1 MIVSQAIE
9 YCYKVLESSKIPNAK
24 LDSEIFVSSLVNFE
38 RSEILSNLNN
48 NFENSLKVKL
58 DELIIRRIKREPVS
72 YILQKKEFWKS
83 DFFVDKSVLIPRPE
97 TEVLIEMILK
107 KIKNKSKFF
116 DILDIGTGSGCIIIS
131 LLEELKKAKGYG
143 VDISKKAID
152 ISNMN
157 RRDHNLSNRLK
168 LIKSDFR
175 FQSYDKIFDIIVSNP
190 PYIPKY
196 QLKNLS
202 SEIRLYEPKTA
213 LNGGIEGTDILKK
226 VIFFSKKK
234 LKKNGLLGL
243 EIGNNQFENIKK
255 ILVKNSFLIVDTFK
269 NIDQDVR
276 CLISMKL

>member
-1 MIVSQAIE
+1 MKVSEAIE
-9 YCYKVLESSKIPNAK
+9 YCCKVLESSKIPNAK
-24 LDSEIFVSSLVNFE
+24 LDSEIFVSSLVHLE
-38 RSEILSNLNN
+38 RTEILSNLNN

-83 DFFVDKSVLIPRPE
+83 DFFVNKSVLIPRPE
-97 TEVLIEMILK
+97 TEVLMEMILK

-131 LLEELKKAKGYG
+131 LLKELRKAKGYG

-152 ISNMN
+152 ISNRN
-157 RRDHNLSNRLK
+157 RITHNLSNRLK
-168 LIKSDFR
+168 LIKSDFS
-175 FQSYDKIFDIIVSNP
+175 FQGYDKIFDIIVSNP
-190 PYIPKY
+190 PYIPNY

-213 LNGGIEGTDILKK
+213 LNGGIEGFDILKK

-234 LKKNGLLGL
+234 LKKNGLLAL

-255 ILVKNSFLIVDTFK
+255 ILLKNSFLIVNTFK

>member
-1 MIVSQAIE
+1 MRVSEAIE
-9 YCYKVLESSKIPNAK
+9 YCYKVLKSSKIPNAK
-24 LDSEIFVSSLVNFE
+24 LDSEIFVSSLVHLE
-38 RSEILSNLNN
+38 RLEILSNLNN
-48 NFENSLKVKL
+48 SFENSLKVKL
-58 DELIIRRIKREPVS
+58 DKLIARRIKREPVS

-83 DFFVDKSVLIPRPE
+83 DFFVDQSVLIPRPE
-97 TEVLIEMILK
+97 TEVLMEMILK
-107 KIKNKSKFF
+107 KIKNKNKFF

-152 ISNMN
+152 ISNRN
-157 RRDHNLSNRLK
+157 RRSHNLSSRLK

-175 FQSYDKIFDIIVSNP
+175 SQSFDKIFDIIVSNP
-190 PYIPKY
+190 PYIPYY

-213 LNGGIEGTDILKK
+213 LNGGIEGFDILKK
-226 VIFFSKKK
+226 VILFSKKK
-234 LKKNGLLGL
+234 LKKKGLLAL

-255 ILVKNSFLIVDTFK
+255 ILARNSFLIVDTFK

-276 CLISMKL
+276 CLMSMKL

>member
-83 DFFVDKSVLIPRPE
+83 DFFVNKSVLIPRPE

>member
-1 MIVSQAIE
+1 MRVSEAIE
-9 YCYKVLESSKIPNAK
+9 YCYKVLEDSKIPSAK
-24 LDSEIFVSSLVNFE
+24 LDSEIFVSSLVHLE

-58 DELIIRRIKREPVS
+58 DELIARRVKREPVS

-83 DFFVDKSVLIPRPE
+83 DFFINKSVLIPRPE

-107 KIKNKSKFF
+107 KIKNKNKFF
-116 DILDIGTGSGCIIIS
+116 NILDIGTGSGCIIIS

-152 ISNMN
+152 ISNRN
-157 RRDHNLSNRLK
+157 RISYNLSNRLK

-175 FQSYDKIFDIIVSNP
+175 FQVFNKIFDIIVSNP
-190 PYIPKY
+190 PYIPNY

-213 LNGGIEGTDILKK
+213 LNGGIEGYDILKK
-226 VIFFSKKK
+226 VIFFSKKR
-234 LKKNGLLGL
+234 LKKNGLLAL

-255 ILVKNSFLIVDTFK
+255 FLAKNSFLIVDTFK

>member
-1 MIVSQAIE
+1 MRVREAIQ

-24 LDSEIFVSSLVNFE
+24 LDSEILVSSLVHLE

-58 DELIIRRIKREPVS
+58 DELIVRRIKREPVS

-83 DFFVDKSVLIPRPE
+83 DFFVNKSVLIPRPE
-97 TEVLIEMILK
+97 TEVLMEMILK

-152 ISNMN
+152 ISNRN
-157 RRDHNLSNRLK
+157 RISHNLSNRLK

-175 FQSYDKIFDIIVSNP
+175 SQSFDKIFDIIVSNP
-190 PYIPKY
+190 PYIPNY

-213 LNGGIEGTDILKK
+213 LNGGIEGFDILKE

-234 LKKNGLLGL
+234 LKKNGLLAL

-255 ILVKNSFLIVDTFK
+255 ILAKNSFLIVDTFK

>member
-1 MIVSQAIE
+1 MRVSEAIE
-9 YCYKVLESSKIPNAK
+9 YCYKVLESSSLPNAK
-24 LDSEIFVSSLVNFE
+24 LDSEILVSSLVNLE

-48 NFENSLKVKL
+48 IFENSLKVKL
-58 DELIIRRIKREPVS
+58 DELIVRRIKREPVS

-83 DFFVDKSVLIPRPE
+83 DFFVNKSVLIPRPE
-97 TEVLIEMILK
+97 TEVLMEMILK

-116 DILDIGTGSGCIIIS
+116 NILDIGTGSGCIIIS

-152 ISNMN
+152 ISNKN
-157 RRDHNLSNRLK
+157 RIRNNLSSRLK
-168 LIKSDFR
+168 LINSDFR
-175 FQSYDKIFDIIVSNP
+175 FQGYDKIFDIIVSNP
-190 PYIPKY
+190 PYIPNY

-202 SEIRLYEPKTA
+202 PEIRLYEPKTA
-213 LNGGIEGTDILKK
+213 LNGGIEGSDILKK

-234 LKKNGLLGL
+234 LKKNGLLAL

-255 ILVKNSFLIVDTFK
+255 TLARNSFLIVDTFK

>member
-48 NFENSLKVKL
+48 NFENSLKLKL

-83 DFFVDKSVLIPRPE
+83 DFFVNKSVLIPRPE

>member
-1 MIVSQAIE
+1 MRVSEAIE
-9 YCYKVLESSKIPNAK
+9 YCYKVLEDSKIPSAK
-24 LDSEIFVSSLVNFE
+24 LDSEIFVSSLVHLE

-58 DELIIRRIKREPVS
+58 DELIARRVKREPVS

-83 DFFVDKSVLIPRPE
+83 DFFINKSVLIPRPE

-107 KIKNKSKFF
+107 KIKNKNKFF
-116 DILDIGTGSGCIIIS
+116 NILDIGTGSGCIIIS

-152 ISNMN
+152 ISNRN
-157 RRDHNLSNRLK
+157 RISYNLSSRLK
-168 LIKSDFR
+168 LIKSDFSI
-175 FQSYDKIFDIIVSNP
+175 QGYDKIFDIVVSNP
-190 PYIPKY
+190 PYIPNY

-202 SEIRLYEPKTA
+202 SEIKLYEPKTA
-213 LNGGIEGTDILKK
+213 LNGGIEGFDILKK

-234 LKKNGLLGL
+234 LKKNGLLAL

-255 ILVKNSFLIVDTFK
+255 ILARNSFLIVDTFK

-276 CLISMKL
+276 SLISIKL

>member
-1 MIVSQAIE
+1 MRVSEAIE
-9 YCYKVLESSKIPNAK
+9 YCYKVLESSNIPNAK
-24 LDSEIFVSSLVNFE
+24 LDSEIFVSSLVHLE

-48 NFENSLKVKL
+48 IFENSLKVKL
-58 DELIIRRIKREPVS
+58 DELIVRRIKREPVS

-83 DFFVDKSVLIPRPE
+83 DFFVNKSVLIPRPE
-97 TEVLIEMILK
+97 TEVLTEMILK

-152 ISNMN
+152 ISNRN
-157 RRDHNLSNRLK
+157 RRNYNLSNRLK

-175 FQSYDKIFDIIVSNP
+175 YQNFDKIFDIIVSNP
-190 PYIPKY
+190 PYIPNY

-202 SEIRLYEPKTA
+202 SEIRLYEPRTA
-213 LNGGIEGTDILKK
+213 LNGGIDGFDILKK

-234 LKKNGLLGL
+234 LKKNGLLAL

-255 ILVKNSFLIVDTFK
+255 ILARNSFLIVDTFK

>member
-1 MIVSQAIE
+1 MRVSEAIE
-9 YCYKVLESSKIPNAK
+9 YCYKVLKSSKIPNAK
-24 LDSEIFVSSLVNFE
+24 LDSEIFVSSLVNLE
-38 RSEILSNLNN
+38 RSQILSNLNN

-58 DELIIRRIKREPVS
+58 NEFIIRRIKREPVS

-83 DFFVDKSVLIPRPE
+83 DFFVNKSVLIPRPE
-97 TEVLIEMILK
+97 TEVLMEMILK

-116 DILDIGTGSGCIIIS
+116 NILDIGTGSGCIIIS

-152 ISNMN
+152 ISSKN
-157 RRDHNLSNRLK
+157 RRSHNLSSRLK

-175 FQSYDKIFDIIVSNP
+175 SQSFDKIFDIIVSNP
-190 PYIPKY
+190 PYIPNY

-213 LNGGIEGTDILKK
+213 LNGGIEGSDILKK
-226 VIFFSKKK
+226 VIFFSEKK
-234 LKKNGLLGL
+234 LKKNGLLAL

-255 ILVKNSFLIVDTFK
+255 ILAKNSFLIVDTFK
-269 NIDQDVR
+269 NIDQYVR

>member
-1 MIVSQAIE
+1 MRLSEAIE
-9 YCYKVLESSKIPNAK
+9 YCYKVLENSKIPNAK
-24 LDSEIFVSSLVNFE
+24 LDSEIFVSSIVHLE

-58 DELIIRRIKREPVS
+58 DEFIVRRIKREPVS

-83 DFFVDKSVLIPRPE
+83 DFFVNKSVLIPRPE
-97 TEVLIEMILK
+97 TEVLMEMILK

-131 LLEELKKAKGYG
+131 LLEELKQAKGYG

-152 ISNMN
+152 ISIRN
-157 RRDHNLSNRLK
+157 RRSHNLSSRLK

-175 FQSYDKIFDIIVSNP
+175 LQGYDKIFDIIVSNP
-190 PYIPKY
+190 PYIPNY

-213 LNGGIEGTDILKK
+213 LNGGIEGSDILKK

-234 LKKNGLLGL
+234 LKKNGLLAL

>member
-1 MIVSQAIE
+1 MRVSEAIE
-9 YCYKVLESSKIPNAK
+9 YCYKVLENSKIPNAR
-24 LDSEIFVSSLVNFE
+24 LDSEIFVSSLVNLE
-38 RSEILSNLNN
+38 RSKILSNLNN

-58 DELIIRRIKREPVS
+58 DELIIRRIKREPVP

-83 DFFVDKSVLIPRPE
+83 DFFVNQSVLIPRPE
-97 TEVLIEMILK
+97 TEVLIEMVLK

-152 ISNMN
+152 ISNRN
-157 RRDHNLSNRLK
+157 KRSHNLSNRLK

-175 FQSYDKIFDIIVSNP
+175 FQSCDKIFDIIISNP
-190 PYIPKY
+190 PYVPIY

-202 SEIRLYEPKTA
+202 PEIRLYEPKTA
-213 LNGGIEGTDILKK
+213 INGGKEGFDILKK

-234 LKKNGLLGL
+234 LKKNGLLAL

-255 ILVKNSFLIVDTFK
+255 TLAKNSFLIVDSFK
-269 NIDQDVR
+269 NLDQDVR
-276 CLISMKL
+276 CLTSTKL

>member
-1 MIVSQAIE
+1 MKVSEAIE

-24 LDSEIFVSSLVNFE
+24 LDSEIFVSSLVHLE
-38 RSEILSNLNN
+38 RKEILSNLSN

-58 DELIIRRIKREPVS
+58 DELILRRIKREPLS

-83 DFFVDKSVLIPRPE
+83 DFFVNKSVLIPRPE
-97 TEVLIEMILK
+97 TEVLMEMILK

-152 ISNMN
+152 ISNRN
-157 RRDHNLSNRLK
+157 RITHNLSNRLK

-175 FQSYDKIFDIIVSNP
+175 FQGYDKIFDIIVSNP
-190 PYIPKY
+190 PYIPNY

-213 LNGGIEGTDILKK
+213 LNGGIEGSEILKK

-234 LKKNGLLGL
+234 LKKNGLLAL

-255 ILVKNSFLIVDTFK
+255 ILLKNSFLIVNTFK

>member
-1 MIVSQAIE
+1 MKVSEAIE

-24 LDSEIFVSSLVNFE
+24 LDSEIFVSSLVHLE
-38 RSEILSNLNN
+38 RKEILSNLSN

-58 DELIIRRIKREPVS
+58 DELILRRIKREPLS

-83 DFFVDKSVLIPRPE
+83 DFFVNKSVLIPRPE
-97 TEVLIEMILK
+97 TEVLMEMILK

-152 ISNMN
+152 ISNRN
-157 RRDHNLSNRLK
+157 RISHNLSNRLK

-175 FQSYDKIFDIIVSNP
+175 SQSFDKIFDIIVSNP
-190 PYIPKY
+190 PYIPNY

-213 LNGGIEGTDILKK
+213 LNGGIEGFDILKK

-234 LKKNGLLGL
+234 LKKNGLLAL

-255 ILVKNSFLIVDTFK
+255 TLARNSFLIVDTFK

>member
-1 MIVSQAIE
+1 MRVSEAIE
-9 YCYKVLESSKIPNAK
+9 YCYKVLENNKIPNAT
-24 LDSEIFVSSLVNFE
+24 LDSEIFVSSLVNLQ

-48 NFENSLKVKL
+48 NFESSLKVKL
-58 DELIIRRIKREPVS
+58 DELIVRRIKREPVS

-97 TEVLIEMILK
+97 TEVLMEMILK
-107 KIKNKSKFF
+107 NIKNKNKFF

-152 ISNMN
+152 ISNRN
-157 RRDHNLSNRLK
+157 RRNHNLSSRLK
-168 LIKSDFR
+168 LIKADFR
-175 FQSYDKIFDIIVSNP
+175 FQGCDKIFDIIVSNP
-190 PYIPKY
+190 PYIPNY

-213 LNGGIEGTDILKK
+213 LNGGIEGFDILKK

-234 LKKNGLLGL
+234 LKKNGFLAL
-243 EIGNNQFENIKK
+243 EIGNNQFEKIEK
-255 ILVKNSFLIVDTFK
+255 ILAKNSFLILDTFK

>member
-1 MIVSQAIE
+1 MRVIEAIE
-9 YCYKVLESSKIPNAK
+9 YCYKVLENSKILNAK
-24 LDSEIFVSSLVNFE
+24 LDSEIFVSSLVHLE

-58 DELIIRRIKREPVS
+58 DELIARRIKREPVS

-83 DFFVDKSVLIPRPE
+83 DFFVNKSVLIPRPE
-97 TEVLIEMILK
+97 TEVLMEMILK

-152 ISNMN
+152 ISNRN
-157 RRDHNLSNRLK
+157 RISHNLSNRLK

-175 FQSYDKIFDIIVSNP
+175 SQSFDKIFDIIVSNP
-190 PYIPKY
+190 PYIPNY

-213 LNGGIEGTDILKK
+213 LNGGIEGFDILKE

-234 LKKNGLLGL
+234 LKKNGLLAL

-255 ILVKNSFLIVDTFK
+255 ILAKNSFLIVDTFK